1 MPKVPALRK
10 LNYYWRV
17 LATGLSFAI
26 FCVGGIV
33 LAAMSVY
40 VLITHKNRA
49 DRSLFM
55 RKWLSRIFR
64 VYLRLL
70 RKLGLITFEIQH
82 KERIKPRGQLVIAN
96 HPSLLDVCFIIS
108 LIEES
113 DCIVKE
119 ALFHWPLTAAPVRA
133 ANYIANEF
141 NGLIERCLAS
151 LQTGASLIIFP
162 EGTRSPPGQLH
173 PFHRGASNIAL
184 MSGKNITPIVISCH
198 PQTLLKHQRWY
209 EIASSPPHYVIRVM
223 PDIELSQIIDA
234 TQLQSRSARVL
245 NAYLMDYFAK
255 AINNPQLP

>member
-1 MPKVPALRK
+1 MTDASARRG

-17 LATGLSFAI
+17 LATGLSFAL

-33 LAAMSVY
+33 LALLSLC
-40 VLITHKNRA
+40 VLAVQR
-49 DRSLFM
+49 DRNLRCRLM
-55 RKWLSRIFR
+55 RRWLSRTFR
-64 VYLRLL
+64 VYVRLL
-70 RKLGLITFEIQH
+70 RALGLITFEIRNR
-82 KERIKPRGQLVIAN
+82 ERLLPRGQLIIAN
-96 HPSLLDVCFIIS
+96 HPSLLDVCFIIA

-151 LQTGASLIIFP
+151 LNTGASLIIFP

-184 MSGKNITPIVISCH
+184 MSGKNITPIVISCQ

-209 EIASSPPHYVIRVM
+209 QIAPCPPHYVIQVM
-223 PDIELSQIIDA
+223 PDIDLNRIIDPSH
-234 TQLQSRSARVL
+234 LQSRSARIL
-245 NAYLMDYFAK
+245 NTYLMDYFAK
-255 AINNPQLP
+255 AINSPPPQ